1 MTHYIEVSGDNGKNT
16 SEILNIKHEIII
28 VKMYESISLWTVSG
42 QDSWGAVRP
51 SWVAEYPRQCKL
63 RCKVSPGPG
72 PAYPAPSGNLPMLSI
87 LYPTLPPS
95 AQLMCINKHR
105 KQNRCIL
112 TIWGSNN
119 VSVYNVGIFYP
130 SNTMQMRG
138 TQWRWTM
145 WDTASFVFS
154 NKGQMCHNLKLW
166 YTTFSI

>member
-1 MTHYIEVSGDNGKNT
+1 MTRYIEVSGDNGKNT

-87 LYPTLPPS
+87 FISNPPPFRSVDVYKQTSETKSLYFDNL
-95 AQLMCINKHR
+95 
-105 KQNRCIL
+105 
-112 TIWGSNN
+112 
-119 VSVYNVGIFYP
+119 
-130 SNTMQMRG
+130 RG
-138 TQWRWTM
+138 Q
-145 WDTASFVFS
+145 
-154 NKGQMCHNLKLW
+154 
-166 YTTFSI
+166 